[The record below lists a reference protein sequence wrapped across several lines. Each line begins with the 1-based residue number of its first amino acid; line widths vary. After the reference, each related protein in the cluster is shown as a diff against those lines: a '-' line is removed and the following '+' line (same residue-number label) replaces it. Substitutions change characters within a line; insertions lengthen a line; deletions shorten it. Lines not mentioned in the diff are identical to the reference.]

1 MKTLSICRVLPLFKN
16 KWGLVTSNKLLT
28 NVYISGCFMR
38 YLENSN
44 TVCIFCD
51 SAAVDLENITVCTY
65 SKHRELSSNSL
76 LYTYNGKSYIV
87 GFFPSSLFFTV
98 DYTVEK
104 KNHTTVTTV
113 IPKIGK
119 IPYLFLLQFSSFAAV
134 AMFLTTVFL
143 CLSRRAR
150 CGCLS
155 SSGNTV
161 DQLVP
166 DSLRGLFFLP
176 QTLQP
181 PPEHLL
187 PPQQR

>member
-1 MKTLSICRVLPLFKN
+1 MKTLSICHVLPLFKK
-16 KWGLVTSNKLLT
+16 KWRLVTSNKLLI

-65 SKHRELSSNSL
+65 SKQRELSSNSL
-76 LYTYNGKSYIV
+76 LCTYNGKSYIV
-87 GFFPSSLFFTV
+87 LFSLSLLFTV
-98 DYTVEK
+98 DYTMEK

-119 IPYLFLLQFSSFAAV
+119 ISHLFLLQFSSFAAV

-181 PPEHLL
+181 SPEHLL

>member
-1 MKTLSICRVLPLFKN
+1 MFIFQDASCDIWRTATLFAYSVTQQLWIWRTLQSAPTVSTGNSPQTLFYVHTMVSLALCFPPL
-16 KWGLVTSNKLLT
+16 
-28 NVYISGCFMR
+28 
-38 YLENSN
+38 
-44 TVCIFCD
+44 
-51 SAAVDLENITVCTY
+51 
-65 SKHRELSSNSL
+65 
-76 LYTYNGKSYIV
+76 
-87 GFFPSSLFFTV
+87 SLFFTV

-119 IPYLFLLQFSSFAAV
+119 ISHLFLLRFSSFAAV
-134 AMFLTTVFL
+134 AVFLTTVFL